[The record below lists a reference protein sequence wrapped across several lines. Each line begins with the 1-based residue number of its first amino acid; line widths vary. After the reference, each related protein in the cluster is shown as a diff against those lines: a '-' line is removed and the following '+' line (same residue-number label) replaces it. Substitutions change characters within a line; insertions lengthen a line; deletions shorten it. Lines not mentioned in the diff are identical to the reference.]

1 MLILLQYE
9 PTRFYPITWRDMEL
23 ASTQI
28 NSTDPNAFSTQNIL
42 TFKTLYS
49 IRDERTANSLKMKT
63 RANYCS
69 NKKVRLIAY
78 KSE

>member
-1 MLILLQYE
+1 MLILLQHDLI
-9 PTRFYPITWRDMEL
+9 RFYPITWRDMEL

-49 IRDERTANSLKMKT
+49 MKDERTANNLKKKT

-69 NKKVRLIAY
+69 DKKIRLITY

>member
-1 MLILLQYE
+1 MLILLQHDLI
-9 PTRFYPITWRDMEL
+9 RFYPITWRDMEL

-49 IRDERTANSLKMKT
+49 IKDERTANNLKRRQEQT
-63 RANYCS
+63 
-69 NKKVRLIAY
+69 IAAT
-78 KSE
+78 KRSG

>member
-1 MLILLQYE
+1 MLILLQHE
-9 PTRFYPITWRDMEL
+9 SIRFYPITWRDMEL

-49 IRDERTANSLKMKT
+49 IKDERTANNLKKEDKSKLLQ
-63 RANYCS
+63 RQKDQANY
-69 NKKVRLIAY
+69 L
-78 KSE
+78 